1 MTTAMSRFART
12 LSSGRF
18 ALTAECLPPRSFTP
32 DALKALSAELPPGL
46 DAVVVPDNP
55 DEIRGSSLACAALLA
70 GEGRESVLSL
80 ATRDRNRIAL
90 ESDALGAAA
99 LGIRAILCLSGNH
112 QSSGSSPQAAGAY
125 DIDSIQLAQALK
137 SMSRDGVGA
146 NGRRLVSKPDLTL
159 GAIAHPSL
167 RPLDLNMLRIR
178 KKISS
183 GVDFLLTEAVFDL
196 SGFALWM
203 DSVRT
208 AGMDRQVAILASVL
222 PLEGAERAR
231 DLQKRKTYGPIPEA
245 VIARLGE
252 ASDPVGEGVSMAA
265 EVAAGLKSI
274 PGVRGIH
281 ILSGGCESLAAKV
294 IEEAGLP

>member
-1 MTTAMSRFART
+1 MTTATSKFSRT
-12 LSSGRF
+12 LASGRL
-18 ALTAECLPPRSFTP
+18 ALTAECLPLGSFAP
-32 DALKALSAELPPGL
+32 DALKKLSDELPSGL

-70 GEGRESVLSL
+70 AEGRESVLSL

-112 QSSGSSPQAAGAY
+112 QSSGGSPQAAGAY
-125 DIDSIQLAQALK
+125 DIDSIQLTQAVK
-137 SMSRDGVGA
+137 NMTRDGVGL
-146 NGRRLVSKPDLTL
+146 NGRRLDSRPDLTL
-159 GAIAHPSL
+159 GAIAHPYL
-167 RPLDLNMLRIR
+167 RPLDLNMLRLR

-196 SGFALWM
+196 SGFTLWM
-203 DSVRT
+203 DLVRA
-208 AGMDRQVAILASVL
+208 AGMDKQVAIIASVL
-222 PLEGAERAR
+222 PVAGVERAR
-231 DLQKRKTYGPIPEA
+231 GLQKRRTYGPIPEE
-245 VIARLGE
+245 VIARLE
-252 ASDPVGEGVSMAA
+252 KASDPVREGVSMAA
-265 EVAAGLKSI
+265 EMAAGLKSV

-294 IEEAGLP
+294 IKEAGLP